1 MAEKPQADV
10 GPHHGPSDELSR
22 VVERML
28 GLNQGGEA
36 GSWWQAGID
45 EALAGG
51 PAPASGQTCGAVE
64 PLRKSRGTESP

>member
-1 MAEKPQADV
+1 MAPAD
-10 GPHHGPSDELSR
+10 DELSR
-22 VVERML
+22 LVG
-28 GLNQGGEA
+28 GLLETNPGHEP

-51 PAPASGQTCGAVE
+51 PASASGQTCGAVG